1 MPLCD
6 ARIESNYNIF
16 QSLDIPTS
24 NFQVMLAVSPGDALE
39 HPRQEAWATQLEQ
52 TEVAA
57 AVQVEML
64 QLRKRQ
70 HHLVNVT
77 EADSEAE
84 QA

>member
-1 MPLCD
+1 M
-6 ARIESNYNIF
+6 
-16 QSLDIPTS
+16 
-24 NFQVMLAVSPGDALE
+24 E